1 MRLAAT
7 TWYKDSHSLYD
18 YESTKITETKH
29 DFDLAV
35 KGINFY
41 RKKNSN
47 SSVTVGSEVLALDCR
62 APGSVEVEE
71 FDFIGHFEV
80 ESLGAQRAKVNVL
93 NVSTY
98 KDKSKTTNTEK
109 QKTNESVDSLGQ
121 KEEEPYF
128 IVGKDRTAGEGY
140 KLGKKSLTQCLE

>member
-1 MRLAAT
+1 M
-7 TWYKDSHSLYD
+7 
-18 YESTKITETKH
+18 
-29 DFDLAV
+29 
-35 KGINFY
+35 
-41 RKKNSN
+41 
-47 SSVTVGSEVLALDCR
+47 
-62 APGSVEVEE
+62 
-71 FDFIGHFEV
+71 

-128 IVGKDRTAGEGY
+128 IVGRDRAVADGY
-140 KLGKKSLTQCLE
+140 KLGKKLVTQSPE

>member
-1 MRLAAT
+1 MPRLRLAAT

-109 QKTNESVDSLGQ
+109 QKLAFMNNVVLFIICIKTSNIFLILNIVFQVDNDELN
-121 KEEEPYF
+121 
-128 IVGKDRTAGEGY
+128 
-140 KLGKKSLTQCLE
+140 